1 MNILNLKPQ
10 KSINESNKKES
21 SNSRKSLKIKRSL
34 KKKKTKSSKSSKS
47 KNKTNIEI
55 SSPKIKKK
63 LKNIEPIIVNEPSFK
78 KPILSNQIKIIKKPI
93 PTINIIYI
101 YRKEKYETTVKQ
113 NLTIQQFKEILCKK
127 LHLFPENNEIYFK
140 NFLIP
145 EKNLN
150 DNIMIY
156 IRNYTGICYFQI
168 KKKLNLI
175 NSDKIIQKSYNYK
188 VKVSGINNL
197 KNFYNNIKLFFKDT
211 FSEPDFIC
219 EPISKGVYNVGF
231 SFADLAFDFH
241 RYLFILKMTSD
252 IYKDIVTSI
261 QLNKNSS
268 EKNIHYFK
276 TDNKNK
282 HSRLA
287 NSLSSELIGPY
298 KQYDNYE
305 KDPNNL
311 YISF

>member
-10 KSINESNKKES
+10 KSINELNKKES
-21 SNSRKSLKIKRSL
+21 NNSRKSLKIKRSL

-150 DNIMIY
+150 D
-156 IRNYTGICYFQI
+156 
-168 KKKLNLI
+168 KL
-175 NSDKIIQKSYNYK
+175 
-188 VKVSGINNL
+188 
-197 KNFYNNIKLFFKDT
+197 
-211 FSEPDFIC
+211 
-219 EPISKGVYNVGF
+219 
-231 SFADLAFDFH
+231 
-241 RYLFILKMTSD
+241 
-252 IYKDIVTSI
+252 
-261 QLNKNSS
+261 
-268 EKNIHYFK
+268 
-276 TDNKNK
+276 
-282 HSRLA
+282 
-287 NSLSSELIGPY
+287 
-298 KQYDNYE
+298 
-305 KDPNNL
+305 
-311 YISF
+311 